1 MKINILNG
9 KNKAKA
15 LMIELVKT
23 AVAILISNKV
33 IFSKIVIVVTS

>member
-23 AVAILISNKV
+23 AIAISIINKV
-33 IFSKIVIVVTS
+33 IFSNIVIVVTS